1 MERLKNVVY
10 LIAFVV
16 LIGIIS
22 SFTAPPEVDDN
33 TPLQSETHSIEISAM
48 TIPEEPTEE
57 VTVDPSTVEETT
69 EEVTEETTEEAT
81 EESEPST
88 EDEPSEKDE
97 PVLEEV
103 AEEDIA
109 DTDEGS
115 TIEYDVSLEDERTTE
130 RLLGEAL
137 YLIGDISYDPATKT
151 YTLTPTQPALIRD
164 IDAAL
169 EGGLHE
175 EWAEITYGIMDVS
188 YSVMGALSPGYTI
201 SMVHPDT
208 GEVLFSAKDG
218 AAIYDIRNED

>member
-1 MERLKNVVY
+1 MERFKNVIY
-10 LIAFVV
+10 LISFVV

-22 SFTAPPEVDDN
+22 SFTTPPEVDDN
-33 TPLQSETHSIEISAM
+33 TPHQSEVKTVEISAI
-48 TIPEEPTEE
+48 TIPDEPTDEMTVEPATVEEPTEE
-57 VTVDPSTVEETT
+57 VSEETA
-69 EEVTEETTEEAT
+69 EEAT
-81 EESEPST
+81 EESG
-88 EDEPSEKDE
+88 SEKDE
-97 PVLEEV
+97 PILEEV
-103 AEEDIA
+103 TEGDIA

-115 TIEYDVSLEDERTTE
+115 TIEYDVSIEDERITE

-137 YLIGDISYDPATKT
+137 YLIGDISYDPATMT

-169 EGGLHE
+169 SGGLHE
-175 EWAEITYGIMDVS
+175 EWAELTYGIMDVS
-188 YSVMGALSPGYTI
+188 YSIMGALSPGYTV

>member
-1 MERLKNVVY
+1 MERFKNVIY
-10 LIAFVV
+10 LISFVV

-33 TPLQSETHSIEISAM
+33 TPHQSEVKTVEISAI
-48 TIPEEPTEE
+48 TIPDEPTDETTEEMTVEPATVEEPTEE
-57 VTVDPSTVEETT
+57 VS
-69 EEVTEETTEEAT
+69 

-88 EDEPSEKDE
+88 EEDPSEKDD
-97 PVLEEV
+97 PVLEEIS
-103 AEEDIA
+103 EEDIA

-115 TIEYDVSLEDERTTE
+115 TIEYDVSIEDERITE

-137 YLIGDISYDPATKT
+137 YLIGDISYDPATMT

-169 EGGLHE
+169 SGGLHE
-175 EWAEITYGIMDVS
+175 EWAELTYGIMDVS
-188 YSVMGALSPGYTI
+188 YSIMDALSPGYTV

-218 AAIYDIRNED
+218 AAIYDIRNEY